1 MKKKKNGMA
10 YAYLAPTL
18 ITILLV
24 TCLPILYTVILSF
37 TNYNMY
43 HLGDYTFV
51 GADNYLTVFSGS
63 IKSVFFP
70 VLGFLC
76 YGTAAGNSSEQ
87 SAYEGIQNISGNTDR
102 TVGIA
107 VHNRYSCMAGIAK

>member
-51 GADNYLTVFSGS
+51 AWVDDMFCDIQYG
-63 IKSVFFP
+63 
-70 VLGFLC
+70 GFLC